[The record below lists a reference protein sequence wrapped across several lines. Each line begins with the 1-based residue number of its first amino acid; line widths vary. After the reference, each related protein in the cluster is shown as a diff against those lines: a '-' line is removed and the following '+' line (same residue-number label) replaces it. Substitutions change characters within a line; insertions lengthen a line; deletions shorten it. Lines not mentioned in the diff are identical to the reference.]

1 MPSRATRSK
10 TPPDPR
16 VISVVNEK
24 GGVGK
29 TTTAVE
35 IGAVLAST
43 GKRVLLI
50 DTDHPQHSLRDWVVQ
65 VGLDATPFDVASI
78 EHPDEL
84 TAVQEVATEYDFV
97 LIDTPGT
104 VAMRNLVAQYI
115 ATSDF
120 LIVVSEVDG
129 MALRPADRYIDDF
142 VIPSGKPYAVL
153 LTKWDPRRPQKLTRA
168 REFFESVDK
177 PTFTSVIRSY
187 SLFADAY
194 EDGVYVTTSPRR
206 GESAHKAAG
215 DYERAALE
223 LMSTIATL

>member
-1 MPSRATRSK
+1 MPSRATRTK
-10 TPPDPR
+10 TPPEPC
-16 VISVVNEK
+16 VIDVVNEK

-29 TTTAVE
+29 TTTVVE
-35 IGAVLAST
+35 MAAVLASA
-43 GKRVLLI
+43 GKRVLVI
-50 DTDHPQHSLRDWVVQ
+50 DTDPQKSLRDWVDQ
-65 VGLDATPFDVASI
+65 VGLEATPFDVASI
-78 EHPDEL
+78 EHPNEL
-84 TAVQEVATEYDFV
+84 TAVQDVASDYDFV

-104 VAMRNLVAQYI
+104 RAMRDLVTQYI
-115 ATSDF
+115 AISDF

-129 MALRPADRYIDDF
+129 MALRPADRYIDEL

-153 LTKWDPRRPQKLTRA
+153 LTKWDPRRPQKLARA
-168 REFFESVDK
+168 KEFFESVDK

-187 SLFADAY
+187 ALFADAY

-206 GESAHKAAG
+206 GEAAHKAAG

>member
-1 MPSRATRSK
+1 MPSKVTS
-10 TPPDPR
+10 PPPGPR
-16 VISVVNEK
+16 VIACVNEK

-29 TTTAVE
+29 TTSVVE
-35 IGAVLAST
+35 VGAVLATT

-50 DTDHPQHSLRDWVVQ
+50 DTDPQHSLREWVDQ
-65 VGLDATPFDVASI
+65 VGLEETPFDIASI
-78 EHPDEL
+78 EHPSEL
-84 TAVQEVATEYDFV
+84 AAVQEVAADYDFV

-104 VAMRNLVAQYI
+104 RAVRDLVAQYI
-115 ATSDF
+115 EISDF

-129 MALRPADRYIDDF
+129 MALRPADRYIDEL

-153 LTKWDPRRPQKLTRA
+153 LTKWDARRPQKLTRA
-168 REFFESVDK
+168 REFFESVNK

-187 SLFADAY
+187 SLFADAF
-194 EDGVYVTTSPRR
+194 EEGVYVTTSPRR
-206 GESAHKAAG
+206 TSGAHKAAG

>member
-1 MPSRATRSK
+1 MPSRATRPK
-10 TPPDPR
+10 TSAEPR

-29 TTTAVE
+29 TTTVAE
-35 IGAVLAST
+35 MAAVLASA
-43 GKRVLLI
+43 GKRVLVI
-50 DTDHPQHSLRDWVVQ
+50 DTDPQKTLRDWVDQ
-65 VGLDATPFDVASI
+65 VGLDSTPFDVASI

-84 TAVQEVATEYDFV
+84 GAVQDVASDYDFV
-97 LIDTPGT
+97 FIDTPGT
-104 VAMRNLVAQYI
+104 RAVRDLVAQYI
-115 ATSDF
+115 AISDF

-129 MALRPADRYIDDF
+129 MALHPADRYIDEL
-142 VIPSGKPYAVL
+142 VIPSNKPYAVL
-153 LTKWDPRRPQKLTRA
+153 LTRWDSRRPQKLTRA
-168 REFFESVDK
+168 QEFFEGVDK
-177 PTFTSVIRSY
+177 PIFTSVIRSY

-206 GESAHKAAG
+206 GEAAHKAAG

>member
-1 MPSRATRSK
+1 MPSRATRPK
-10 TPPDPR
+10 TPPEPR
-16 VISVVNEK
+16 VIAVVNEK

-29 TTTAVE
+29 TTTVAE
-35 IGAVLAST
+35 MAAVLASA
-43 GKRVLLI
+43 GKRVLVI
-50 DTDHPQHSLRDWVVQ
+50 DTDPQHSLKDWVDQ
-65 VGLDATPFDVASI
+65 VGLDATPFDIASI
-78 EHPDEL
+78 EHPNEL
-84 TAVQEVATEYDFV
+84 AAVQEVATDYDFV
-97 LIDTPGT
+97 FIDTPGT
-104 VAMRNLVAQYI
+104 RAMRELVTQYI
-115 ATSDF
+115 AISDF

-129 MALRPADRYIDDF
+129 MALRPADRYIDEL

-153 LTKWDPRRPQKLTRA
+153 LAKWDPRRPQKLTRA

-177 PTFTSVIRSY
+177 PTFKSVIRSY

-206 GESAHKAAG
+206 GEAAHKAAG